1 MNKIFTKEQIEAL
14 KFMEKDFHTVLDLKY
29 KRNNTKAEME
39 KITSIYE
46 EATHEKI
53 NKDWACNVCQYNIVA
68 KVGELYRKS
77 VAYWAE
83 EDAKAEV
90 EMQEITKD
98 DKTVQETKEVKH
110 KRSYKKKEDLK

>member
-1 MNKIFTKEQIEAL
+1 MNKVFTKEQIEAL
-14 KFMEKDFHTVLDLKY
+14 KFMERDFHTVLDLKY

-53 NKDWACNVCQYNIVA
+53 YKDWSCNVCQYNIVA

-83 EDAKAEV
+83 ED
-90 EMQEITKD
+90 TK
-98 DKTVQETKEVKH
+98 KELKEEVKVEETP
-110 KRSYKKKEDLK
+110 KKPRSKKSVK